1 MRLES
6 RSGEAAGRLAGQM
19 GLPGMSTGG
28 CINQMLIPSDLLAAR
43 MPEQE
48 ILEALGRFGYPEQ
61 AVFAVKLS
69 FEEALINA
77 VKHGNRGDP
86 AKYIT
91 IRYDVNAARAVIIV
105 ADEGSGFSPAR
116 VPDCT
121 TEENLTRP
129 SGRGIML
136 MRAYMD
142 HVQYSRR
149 GNMVRMIKRNRTPP

>member
-1 MRLES
+1 
-6 RSGEAAGRLAGQM
+6 M
-19 GLPGMSTGG
+19 GVPGMTTEG
-28 CINQMLIPSDLLAAR
+28 CVNRMLIPSDLLAAR

-48 ILEALGRFGYPEQ
+48 ILEALGHFGYPEQ

-69 FEEALINA
+69 FEEALVNA
-77 VKHGNRGDP
+77 VKHGNQGDP

-91 IRYDVNAARAVIIV
+91 IRYDVNATRAVIIV
-105 ADEGSGFSPAR
+105 ADEGSGFCPAG

-121 TEENLTRP
+121 TQENLTRS

-142 HVQYSRR
+142 EVGYSPR
-149 GNMVRMIKRNRTPP
+149 GNEIRLVKRKA